1 MCWGHHAQ
9 ADGGAWSHDE
19 LQAMKHRQPD
29 VAAAGEFGYRLDQL
43 IRRGGGLMGVRTPV
57 LLEIAGRNVIWLS
70 NDEHGRQLLNLD
82 VWGLSGE
89 LSFAMRDN
97 EWVVVA
103 PIDDL
108 EC

>member
-1 MCWGHHAQ
+1 
-9 ADGGAWSHDE
+9 
-19 LQAMKHRQPD
+19 MKHREPD

-43 IRRGGGLMGVRTPV
+43 ILRGDGLMGVRTPV
-57 LLEIAGRNVIWLS
+57 LLQIAGRNVDLAQQRRARQAAAQP
-70 NDEHGRQLLNLD
+70 GR
-82 VWGLSGE
+82 VGLSGE
-89 LSFAMRDN
+89 LLFAMRDN